1 MHISLILLLS
11 SSQVPKITVGPEA
24 KNLAPQVKAPIEHV
38 TVYSDRAL
46 VKRQASV
53 LLTTGIN
60 TLRLPDLAG
69 AAQLDSI
76 RVSASKGRVLRV
88 EAYAVKRERFAIEQI
103 EAEVTELE
111 KLADEAIKLNAQ
123 ITAERSEL
131 DLLNQLSPAPALSE
145 AEREGRP
152 SLKLAPSAW
161 FSAIDFLETRAE
173 AQRSRIR
180 KLEKARDKLA
190 ERRTLLKEKINQ
202 VNLGGFTDRR
212 LEVFVAL
219 ASKSPGKS
227 RIELTYFIPGASW
240 KPVYD
245 LEYLPAVNRMTVRTA
260 AMVQQATGED
270 WRGVKL
276 SLSTSIPGQGIEVP
290 KMLTWT
296 LGEKRQFMPKPRA
309 ARRPPIAPRYPIP
322 EARPTASELERSLK
336 LEDLKERL
344 ALLNVS
350 PRSARARV
358 AKEAQSY
365 KRQRAEESRRRQA
378 LKLRE
383 KDYYGRKKSAKRRAR
398 PKPPAPPPRPAPAP
412 SREMAADAPMR
423 ATSTQSVVVSESAGS
438 SIQLGGL
445 ASGPGRASGAKSVLR
460 TSLNL
465 FQRSADRRGPRF
477 GDPFLPAV
485 SAGGLDY
492 VYRAPTSS
500 DIPSDGQSV
509 RVPLRAERFPVEA
522 IYEAT
527 PSLKTTA
534 YLKARVVNKGER
546 PFLRGPTNNFVGGEF
561 IGQGELATT
570 GPGGV
575 LQFPLGADENIR
587 LVRKVLPRTET
598 EGFISKDDVTT
609 YETVIEIGNYKKRAV
624 TIEIV
629 DQIPKTSNEDIEI
642 KLLSATPRPEEKPD
656 ASGIMRWRLNLGPGD
671 KKEIKLRYS
680 ITRPTDWQLYQQ

>member
-69 AAQLDSI
+69 AARLDSI

-152 SLKLAPSAW
+152 ALKLAPSAW

-190 ERRTLLKEKINQ
+190 KRRTLLKEKINQ

-219 ASKSPGKS
+219 ASKSSGKS

-350 PRSARARV
+350 PQSARARV
-358 AKEAQSY
+358 AKEALSY
-365 KRQRAEESRRRQA
+365 KRQREQEYRQRRS
-378 LKLRE
+378 LKLEE
-383 KDYYGRKKSAKRRAR
+383 KRSYAKKKRYRKR
-398 PKPPAPPPRPAPAP
+398 PSSAPPPRPAPVPAP
-412 SREMAADAPMR
+412 SRKMADDAPMR
-423 ATSTQSVVVSESAGS
+423 TMSTQSVVVSESAGS
-438 SIQLGGL
+438 SVQLGGL
-445 ASGPGRASGAKSVLR
+445 ASGPGRASGAKSVIS

-465 FQRSADRRGPRF
+465 FQGSKDRRGPRF

-509 RVPLRAERFPVEA
+509 RVPLRSERFPVEA

-587 LVRKVLPRTET
+587 LVRKVLPKTET

-609 YETVIEIGNYKKRAV
+609 YDTVIEIGNYKKRAV

-629 DQIPKTSNEDIEI
+629 DQVPKTSNEDIEI
-642 KLLSATPRPEEKPD
+642 KLLSATPPPEKKPD

-671 KKEIKLRYS
+671 KKVIKLRYS